1 MVVDNEHVL
10 VLVAECTDVLCFLP
24 VAVEEAE
31 VGVVGGFADVV
42 DEGGGEGAGG
52 DAGESVGLGEGVEE
66 EGLGGWGERV
76 RGGWEHGGE
85 GDGGAREEGGE
96 QGGEGGGVGG
106 GVLVVQEG
114 EEGVEGEGG
123 EGAVQ
128 ARAVVDYVHGRGW
141 ELIIE

>member
-1 MVVDNEHVL
+1 MVDNEHVL
-10 VLVAECTDVLCFLP
+10 VFVAEHLNILCFLP

-76 RGGWEHGGE
+76 RGGREDGGE
-85 GDGGAREEGGE
+85 RDGGVGEEGGE

-106 GVLVVQEG
+106 GVLVGKEG
-114 EEGVEGEGG
+114 EEDVEGEGG

-128 ARAVVDYVHGRGW
+128 ARAVVDYVHGG
-141 ELIIE
+141 IGN